1 MIKCKKC
8 KGRMFVDRQYS
19 SIDHLEIFCIL
30 CGSRRFYRPPADS
43 EEGRWLLIREKLRA
57 KTTIASL

>member
-19 SIDHLEIFCIL
+19 SIDHLEISCIF
-30 CGSRRFYRPPADS
+30 CGSRRFFRPPAES
-43 EEGRWLLIREKLRA
+43 EEGRWLLLKEKLRA
-57 KTTIASL
+57 KHTITSL